1 MKMKRAGVLA
11 LGLVGILSGC
21 VQTALNEL
29 EPTNG
34 NSNYSTILVQN
45 ESLEPIHPRTDY
57 RGLLGVVGVGEN
69 KCLKLP
75 NNGFEISIYFESEG
89 RNYQTRIFSPQSSST
104 GGWYL
109 RVGRTPW
116 LDILSLE
123 PANRCVVGKTYRK
136 VRER

>member
-1 MKMKRAGVLA
+1 MKFRGLA
-11 LGLVGILSGC
+11 SFGLAGILSGC
-21 VQTALNEL
+21 VQSTGNEL
-29 EPTNG
+29 HPDEGG

-57 RGLLGVVGVGEN
+57 RSLLGVVGVGEN